1 VIATKPIKIVPLSKS
16 SLEAGANHQRSAK
29 HVRLA
34 LTMVLLIQFKTP
46 PSPKGANKEQSYDG
60 LEKKLKEVF
69 SERSSILH
77 QLSKTSKE
85 LDSIKGNLQSLKNDD
100 SVAKKD
106 VQRILELSHKQREEM
121 KSLQAA
127 LQKQLDEANER
138 AEKQQAT
145 IKFLKVEMEKKTKI
159 IKDLQQ
165 EKATLSGLVD
175 MLEPAANGHGRR
187 RPSFEPVTFLQHV
200 PCSFPNLVTSPDQS
214 MSRWN
219 GNLLFASRK
228 HWWLISMDDMKRRE
242 SRGCCGKGVVRVLY
256 PAGRIRNLANMALN
270 KSLKTKLLSGHKL
283 CDAYAEESK
292 KIQAQLKELR
302 YGKKDLIFKGQQ
314 LMDLEHKLTVAK
326 EELEK
331 TALDKESQLKALKDT
346 VHICFSA
353 VLHNQPSSSQRFP
366 TSPTHL
372 FRYSS
377 LINSSRVTFQ
387 QPHAKDISKVQ
398 RIVTASKSPV
408 NIGVMRRESG
418 GVKECQM
425 EKTGGNCFQNQTE
438 ESALESK
445 KLPEPQQQRSQAQ
458 TGKFNTKLS
467 DDSEEAE
474 GGSSKKT
481 KPHKY
486 N

>member
-1 VIATKPIKIVPLSKS
+1 MKFIQAICLLLLFP
-16 SLEAGANHQRSAK
+16 
-29 HVRLA
+29 A
-34 LTMVLLIQFKTP
+34 LTLN
-46 PSPKGANKEQSYDG
+46 SRQSYDG

-85 LDSIKGNLQSLKNDD
+85 LDSIKGNLQSLKNDE

-106 VQRILELSHKQREEM
+106 VQRILELSNKQREEM

-127 LQKQLDEANER
+127 LQKQLDEANEK

-165 EKATLSGLVD
+165 E
-175 MLEPAANGHGRR
+175 
-187 RPSFEPVTFLQHV
+187 
-200 PCSFPNLVTSPDQS
+200 
-214 MSRWN
+214 
-219 GNLLFASRK
+219 
-228 HWWLISMDDMKRRE
+228 
-242 SRGCCGKGVVRVLY
+242 
-256 PAGRIRNLANMALN
+256 
-270 KSLKTKLLSGHKL
+270 
-283 CDAYAEESK
+283 SK

-314 LMDLEHKLTVAK
+314 LLDLEHKLTIAK

-353 VLHNQPSSSQRFP
+353 VLHNQPSSSHRFP
-366 TSPTHL
+366 TSPSHL

-377 LINSSRVTFQ
+377 LINSSRLTFQ

-398 RIVTASKSPV
+398 RIVTSSKSPMNV
-408 NIGVMRRESG
+408 SEIRRESV
-418 GVKECQM
+418 GVKECQL
-425 EKTGGNCFQNQTE
+425 EKTAAECFQNQTDG
-438 ESALESK
+438 SAPESK
-445 KLPEPQQQRSQAQ
+445 NLPDVQQQKGQEQSEQ
-458 TGKFNTKLS
+458 TDTKLS
-467 DDSEEAE
+467 HDSKDVE
-474 GGSSKKT
+474 GESSKKT
-481 KPHKY
+481 KLHEY

>member
-1 VIATKPIKIVPLSKS
+1 MKFIQAICLLLLCPALSLNS
-16 SLEAGANHQRSAK
+16 R
-29 HVRLA
+29 
-34 LTMVLLIQFKTP
+34 
-46 PSPKGANKEQSYDG
+46 QSYDG
-60 LEKKLKEVF
+60 LEQKLKEVF

-85 LDSIKGNLQSLKNDD
+85 LDSIKGNLQ
-100 SVAKKD
+100 
-106 VQRILELSHKQREEM
+106 
-121 KSLQAA
+121 
-127 LQKQLDEANER
+127 
-138 AEKQQAT
+138 

-165 EKATLSGLVD
+165 E
-175 MLEPAANGHGRR
+175 
-187 RPSFEPVTFLQHV
+187 
-200 PCSFPNLVTSPDQS
+200 
-214 MSRWN
+214 
-219 GNLLFASRK
+219 
-228 HWWLISMDDMKRRE
+228 
-242 SRGCCGKGVVRVLY
+242 
-256 PAGRIRNLANMALN
+256 N
-270 KSLKTKLLSGHKL
+270 KSLKNKLLSGNKL

-314 LMDLEHKLTVAK
+314 LMDLEHKLTLAK

-353 VLHNQPSSSQRFP
+353 VLHNQPSSSHRFP
-366 TSPTHL
+366 TAPTHL

-398 RIVTASKSPV
+398 RIVTASKSPM
-408 NIGVMRRESG
+408 NISVMRRESG

-425 EKTGGNCFQNQTE
+425 EKTGGDCFQNQTE
-438 ESALESK
+438 ESAPESK
-445 KLPEPQQQRSQAQ
+445 NLPETQKQRSQEQ
-458 TGKFNTKLS
+458 PGTFNTKPTDGS
-467 DDSEEAE
+467 DEAE
-474 GGSSKKT
+474 GGSSRKT

>member
-1 VIATKPIKIVPLSKS
+1 MFMSEFSQPAGRHFIVKS
-16 SLEAGANHQRSAK
+16 QPSRSLNR
-29 HVRLA
+29 
-34 LTMVLLIQFKTP
+34 
-46 PSPKGANKEQSYDG
+46 QSYDG
-60 LEKKLKEVF
+60 LEKRLKEVF

-106 VQRILELSHKQREEM
+106 VQRILELSHKQRQEM

-165 EKATLSGLVD
+165 E
-175 MLEPAANGHGRR
+175 
-187 RPSFEPVTFLQHV
+187 
-200 PCSFPNLVTSPDQS
+200 
-214 MSRWN
+214 
-219 GNLLFASRK
+219 
-228 HWWLISMDDMKRRE
+228 
-242 SRGCCGKGVVRVLY
+242 
-256 PAGRIRNLANMALN
+256 N
-270 KSLKTKLLSGHKL
+270 KSLKTKLLSGHKR

-314 LMDLEHKLTVAK
+314 LMDLEHKLTIAK

-353 VLHNQPSSSQRFP
+353 VLHNQPGSSHRFP
-366 TSPTHL
+366 VSPAHL

-398 RIVTASKSPV
+398 RIVSASKSPV
-408 NIGVMRRESG
+408 NIGVMRREG
-418 GVKECQM
+418 DGVKACQM
-425 EKTGGNCFQNQTE
+425 EKPGGSCFQNQTE
-438 ESALESK
+438 ESAPDSK
-445 KLPEPQQQRSQAQ
+445 KLPEPQQQRSQPQ
-458 TGKFNTKLS
+458 TGKSDTKLS
-467 DDSEEAE
+467 DDSEAAE

-481 KPHKY
+481 KPHERD
-486 N
+486 

>member
-1 VIATKPIKIVPLSKS
+1 MKFVQAICLLLLCPALS
-16 SLEAGANHQRSAK
+16 LNTR
-29 HVRLA
+29 
-34 LTMVLLIQFKTP
+34 
-46 PSPKGANKEQSYDG
+46 QSYDG

-69 SERSSILH
+69 SERSNILH

-85 LDSIKGNLQSLKNDD
+85 LDSIKGNLQSLKKDD

-121 KSLQAA
+121 KSLQTA

-165 EKATLSGLVD
+165 E
-175 MLEPAANGHGRR
+175 
-187 RPSFEPVTFLQHV
+187 
-200 PCSFPNLVTSPDQS
+200 
-214 MSRWN
+214 
-219 GNLLFASRK
+219 
-228 HWWLISMDDMKRRE
+228 
-242 SRGCCGKGVVRVLY
+242 
-256 PAGRIRNLANMALN
+256 N

-314 LMDLEHKLTVAK
+314 LMDLEQKLTIAK

-331 TALDKESQLKALKDT
+331 TALDKDSQMKALKDT

-353 VLHNQPSSSQRFP
+353 VLHNQPSSSPRFLP
-366 TSPTHL
+366 SHL

-398 RIVTASKSPV
+398 RIVTASKSPM
-408 NIGVMRRESG
+408 NMEVMRRESG
-418 GVKECQM
+418 GVKDCQM
-425 EKTGGNCFQNQTE
+425 EKTGGDCLQNQTK
-438 ESALESK
+438 ESAPDSK

-458 TGKFNTKLS
+458 TVKSTTKLS
-467 DDSEEAE
+467 DASEDAE

-481 KPHKY
+481 KPHEY
-486 N
+486 D

>member
-1 VIATKPIKIVPLSKS
+1 MKFIQAICLLLLCPALS
-16 SLEAGANHQRSAK
+16 LNTR
-29 HVRLA
+29 
-34 LTMVLLIQFKTP
+34 
-46 PSPKGANKEQSYDG
+46 QSYDG

-85 LDSIKGNLQSLKNDD
+85 LDSIKGNLESLKNDG

-165 EKATLSGLVD
+165 E
-175 MLEPAANGHGRR
+175 
-187 RPSFEPVTFLQHV
+187 
-200 PCSFPNLVTSPDQS
+200 
-214 MSRWN
+214 
-219 GNLLFASRK
+219 
-228 HWWLISMDDMKRRE
+228 
-242 SRGCCGKGVVRVLY
+242 
-256 PAGRIRNLANMALN
+256 N
-270 KSLKTKLLSGHKL
+270 KSLKNKLLSGNKL
-283 CDAYAEESK
+283 CDAYAEE
-292 KIQAQLKELR
+292 
-302 YGKKDLIFKGQQ
+302 GQQ
-314 LMDLEHKLTVAK
+314 LMDLEHKLTIAK

-353 VLHNQPSSSQRFP
+353 VLHNQPGSSHRFP
-366 TSPTHL
+366 TAPTHL

-408 NIGVMRRESG
+408 NTEVMRRESD

-425 EKTGGNCFQNQTE
+425 EKIGGTCFQNQTE
-438 ESALESK
+438 EAALESK
-445 KLPEPQQQRSQAQ
+445 KLPEPEQQTSQAQ
-458 TGKFNTKLS
+458 TGKFTTKFS
-467 DDSEEAE
+467 DDSKEAE
-474 GGSSKKT
+474 GGGGGSKKT
-481 KPHKY
+481 KLHKY

>member
-1 VIATKPIKIVPLSKS
+1 MKFIQAVCLLLLFPALS
-16 SLEAGANHQRSAK
+16 NNTR
-29 HVRLA
+29 
-34 LTMVLLIQFKTP
+34 
-46 PSPKGANKEQSYDG
+46 QSYDG

-85 LDSIKGNLQSLKNDD
+85 LDSIKGNLQTLKKDE

-165 EKATLSGLVD
+165 E
-175 MLEPAANGHGRR
+175 
-187 RPSFEPVTFLQHV
+187 
-200 PCSFPNLVTSPDQS
+200 
-214 MSRWN
+214 
-219 GNLLFASRK
+219 
-228 HWWLISMDDMKRRE
+228 
-242 SRGCCGKGVVRVLY
+242 
-256 PAGRIRNLANMALN
+256 N
-270 KSLKTKLLSGHKL
+270 KSLKNKLLSGNKL

-302 YGKKDLIFKGQQ
+302 YGKKDLMFKGQQ
-314 LMDLEHKLTVAK
+314 LLDLEHKLTVAK

-353 VLHNQPSSSQRFP
+353 VLHNQPSSSHRFP

-398 RIVTASKSPV
+398 RIITATKSPV
-408 NIGVMRRESG
+408 NIRVMRREDG
-418 GVKECQM
+418 DVKECQL
-425 EKTGGNCFQNQTE
+425 EKNASECFQNQTE
-438 ESALESK
+438 ESAAESK
-445 KLPEPQQQRSQAQ
+445 KLPDVQKQRSQEQ
-458 TGKFNTKLS
+458 TGKFDTKLS
-467 DDSEEAE
+467 HDSEEAE
-474 GGSSKKT
+474 GGSSKKKAT
-481 KPHKY
+481 
-486 N
+486 

>member
-1 VIATKPIKIVPLSKS
+1 MRRKRKRDWETAMKFIQAIGLLLLCPAF
-16 SLEAGANHQRSAK
+16 SLNTSRH
-29 HVRLA
+29 
-34 LTMVLLIQFKTP
+34 
-46 PSPKGANKEQSYDG
+46 SYDG
-60 LEKKLKEVF
+60 LDKKLKEVF
-69 SERSSILH
+69 NERSGILH

-85 LDSIKGNLQSLKNDD
+85 LNSLKGNLQSLKSDD
-100 SVAKKD
+100 SVTKKD

-165 EKATLSGLVD
+165 E
-175 MLEPAANGHGRR
+175 
-187 RPSFEPVTFLQHV
+187 
-200 PCSFPNLVTSPDQS
+200 
-214 MSRWN
+214 
-219 GNLLFASRK
+219 
-228 HWWLISMDDMKRRE
+228 
-242 SRGCCGKGVVRVLY
+242 
-256 PAGRIRNLANMALN
+256 N
-270 KSLKTKLLSGHKL
+270 KSLKNKLLSGNKL
-283 CDAYAEESK
+283 CDTYAEESK

-314 LMDLEHKLTVAK
+314 LLDLEHKLTMAK

-353 VLHNQPSSSQRFP
+353 VLHNQPGSSHRFP

-387 QPHAKDISKVQ
+387 QPHAKDISRVQ
-398 RIVTASKSPV
+398 RMVTVSKSPM
-408 NIGVMRRESG
+408 NTEVMRRESS
-418 GVKECQM
+418 GVKESQM
-425 EKTGGNCFQNQTE
+425 EKTAGECFQNQTA
-438 ESALESK
+438 ESVQDSK
-445 KLPEPQQQRSQAQ
+445 KQPEVQQQRSQVQ
-458 TGKFNTKLS
+458 PGKFNTKLT
-467 DDSEEAE
+467 DDSGEAA
-474 GGSSKKT
+474 GGGIKKT
-481 KPHKY
+481 KPHEHD
-486 N
+486 

>member
-1 VIATKPIKIVPLSKS
+1 MKFIQAFCLLLLCPALS
-16 SLEAGANHQRSAK
+16 
-29 HVRLA
+29 
-34 LTMVLLIQFKTP
+34 FKTR
-46 PSPKGANKEQSYDG
+46 QSYDG

-85 LDSIKGNLQSLKNDD
+85 LDNIKGNLQSLKNDE
-100 SVAKKD
+100 SVAKTD
-106 VQRILELSHKQREEM
+106 VQKILDLSHKQREEM

-165 EKATLSGLVD
+165 E
-175 MLEPAANGHGRR
+175 
-187 RPSFEPVTFLQHV
+187 
-200 PCSFPNLVTSPDQS
+200 
-214 MSRWN
+214 
-219 GNLLFASRK
+219 
-228 HWWLISMDDMKRRE
+228 
-242 SRGCCGKGVVRVLY
+242 
-256 PAGRIRNLANMALN
+256 
-270 KSLKTKLLSGHKL
+270 
-283 CDAYAEESK
+283 SK

-314 LMDLEHKLTVAK
+314 LMDLEHKLAVAK

-353 VLHNQPSSSQRFP
+353 VLQNQPNSPHRFP
-366 TSPTHL
+366 AAPAHL

-377 LINSSRVTFQ
+377 LINNSRVTFQ
-387 QPHAKDISKVQ
+387 QPHAKDISRVQ
-398 RIVTASKSPV
+398 RIATDGKSAV
-408 NIGVMRRESG
+408 NTGAMRRERDG
-418 GVKECQM
+418 IKECQI
-425 EKTGGNCFQNQTE
+425 EKPGVECFQNQTE
-438 ESALESK
+438 KSAPESK
-445 KLPEPQQQRSQAQ
+445 SPTEQQQHMSQVQAGRNA
-458 TGKFNTKLS
+458 TELS
-467 DDSEEAE
+467 GDSTEAE
-474 GGSSKKT
+474 GGGSRKT
-481 KPHKY
+481 KPHKL

>member
-1 VIATKPIKIVPLSKS
+1 MKFIQAIC
-16 SLEAGANHQRSAK
+16 
-29 HVRLA
+29 
-34 LTMVLLIQFKTP
+34 VLLLCPALSIN
-46 PSPKGANKEQSYDG
+46 SSRHGYDG

-69 SERSSILH
+69 SERTNILH

-85 LDSIKGNLQSLKNDD
+85 LDSIKGNLQTLKNDD
-100 SVAKKD
+100 FVAKKD

-165 EKATLSGLVD
+165 E
-175 MLEPAANGHGRR
+175 
-187 RPSFEPVTFLQHV
+187 
-200 PCSFPNLVTSPDQS
+200 
-214 MSRWN
+214 
-219 GNLLFASRK
+219 
-228 HWWLISMDDMKRRE
+228 
-242 SRGCCGKGVVRVLY
+242 
-256 PAGRIRNLANMALN
+256 N
-270 KSLKTKLLSGHKL
+270 KSLKNKLLSGNKL

-314 LMDLEHKLTVAK
+314 LMDLEQKLTVAK

-331 TALDKESQLKALKDT
+331 TALDKESQMKALKDT

-353 VLHNQPSSSQRFP
+353 VLQNQPSSSHRFP
-366 TSPTHL
+366 ASPTHL

-387 QPHAKDISKVQ
+387 QPHAKDISKAQ
-398 RIVTASKSPV
+398 RIVAATKSPV
-408 NIGVMRRESG
+408 NISMSREKG
-418 GVKECQM
+418 GSKVCQM
-425 EKTGGNCFQNQTE
+425 EKAAGDCSQNQME
-438 ESALESK
+438 ESVVGSK
-445 KLPEPQQQRSQAQ
+445 KLPEPQQQRSQTQ
-458 TGKFNTKLS
+458 TGKFNTKPS
-467 DDSEEAE
+467 RSSEEAE
-474 GGSSKKT
+474 GGDSQNNN
-481 KPHKY
+481 PHER

>member
-1 VIATKPIKIVPLSKS
+1 MKFIQAICLLLLCPALS
-16 SLEAGANHQRSAK
+16 LNTR
-29 HVRLA
+29 
-34 LTMVLLIQFKTP
+34 
-46 PSPKGANKEQSYDG
+46 QSYDG

-85 LDSIKGNLQSLKNDD
+85 LDSIKGNIQSLKNDD

-121 KSLQAA
+121 KTLQAA

-165 EKATLSGLVD
+165 E
-175 MLEPAANGHGRR
+175 
-187 RPSFEPVTFLQHV
+187 
-200 PCSFPNLVTSPDQS
+200 
-214 MSRWN
+214 
-219 GNLLFASRK
+219 
-228 HWWLISMDDMKRRE
+228 
-242 SRGCCGKGVVRVLY
+242 
-256 PAGRIRNLANMALN
+256 N
-270 KSLKTKLLSGHKL
+270 KSLKNKLLSGHKL

-314 LMDLEHKLTVAK
+314 LMDLEHKLTIAK

-353 VLHNQPSSSQRFP
+353 VLHNQPSSSHRFP

-398 RIVTASKSPV
+398 RIVTATKSPV

-425 EKTGGNCFQNQTE
+425 EKAGGDCFKNQTE
-438 ESALESK
+438 ESTPESK
-445 KLPEPQQQRSQAQ
+445 KQPEPEQQRIQNQ
-458 TGKFNTKLS
+458 TAKLDTKLS
-467 DDSEEAE
+467 DDSKEAE
-474 GGSSKKT
+474 GGGSRKT

-486 N
+486 D